1 MSEIKKTTLYLNK
14 GVNRDSPPG
23 ALEDGFA
30 SDLRHM
36 RFDDG
41 VSFKMPG
48 ITKYIAAVGGSQI
61 NGLYSFADH
70 AGVIHLLQGEV
81 AEMNISA
88 AAAAMAPFSG
98 ATNTFTGALKNRWS
112 FAAWGAAG
120 ASGLTILMTNGVNKP
135 QKLIHP
141 YVTAGSDLTDMSADA
156 ACPAAAGVVRVY
168 QRHVFLLGDTA
179 NLNRVSWSD
188 IDTYVI
194 WTPTAAND
202 AGSIDLYESKT
213 PVVGGDTL
221 KMMFVVYTGNQIH
234 TFQYIGGTYVFARQ
248 IADYSTGLWSRDLL
262 VSTEDAQFFM
272 SPTNFYAF
280 DGTRPQPIGKGIRKE
295 VYKGIAHAIASHS
308 ANIDFSF
315 AFHVRDKGEVWF
327 CVPTNSAYPDLAC
340 VFNYWNGAWSLEDF
354 ATGSLACAGID
365 QSPQTYPLIA
375 LSDHGVYS
383 LGSGENKALVAGD
396 ATAFTGYIDTPEF
409 EGDEPEA
416 VKHILKIVPDIT
428 ATAGINVGVRVG
440 TRDTRNSAITWTPAL
455 ADAATSFDPDVDKHI
470 DVRVSG
476 RLGRVR
482 IETSALASPFQ
493 VNKVSIYYVQE
504 GDR

>member
-1 MSEIKKTTLYLNK
+1 
-14 GVNRDSPPG
+14 
-23 ALEDGFA
+23 
-30 SDLRHM
+30 
-36 RFDDG
+36 
-41 VSFKMPG
+41 
-48 ITKYIAAVGGSQI
+48 
-61 NGLYSFADH
+61 
-70 AGVIHLLQGEV
+70 
-81 AEMNISA
+81 
-88 AAAAMAPFSG
+88 
-98 ATNTFTGALKNRWS
+98 
-112 FAAWGAAG
+112 
-120 ASGLTILMTNGVNKP
+120 MTNGVNP
-135 QKLIHP
+135 VQKLVHP
-141 YVTAGSDLTDMSADA
+141 YVTAATDLTTMSADA
-156 ACPAAAGVVRVY
+156 ACPTAAGVVRVY
-168 QRHVFLLGDTA
+168 QRHVFLLGDAA

-188 IDTYVI
+188 IDSYTT

-234 TFQYIGGTYVFARQ
+234 TFQYVGGTYVFARQ
-248 IADYSTGLWSRDLL
+248 IADYSTGLWSKDLL
-262 VSTEDAQFFM
+262 VSTEDAHFFM

-295 VYKGIAHAIASHS
+295 VYAGIAHAIASHS
-308 ANIDFSF
+308 ALIDCSF

-340 VFNYWNGAWSLEDF
+340 IFNYWNGAWSLENFYND
-354 ATGSLACAGID
+354 ASTTNPHTTGLACAGID

-375 LSDHGVYS
+375 LNDHGVYS
-383 LGSGENKALVAGD
+383 LGSGDNKALVAGD
-396 ATAFTGYIDTPEF
+396 ATAYTGYIDTPEF

-416 VKHILKIVPDIT
+416 MKHILKIVPDIT
-428 ATAGINVGVRVG
+428 AASGINIGIRVG
-440 TRDTRNSAITWTPAL
+440 TRNTRNDSITWSPAL
-455 ADAATSFDPDVDKHI
+455 ADAATSFDPDSDKHV

-493 VNKVSIYYVQE
+493 VNKISIYYTQE